1 MFLLSTVQTILCIV
15 LITLVLFV
23 IISGVT
29 IVPKDKVY
37 IVERLGVY
45 HNTWKKGIY
54 FRLIGVEKIR
64 DKVPITL
71 QNYTKTFVND
81 SDSLEYIIDFEYYI
95 QNYLNYSYKKTLIFE
110 LLHSICQEYINNTK
124 GNIDNDQFLKVLKQ
138 NDDLLDLDFINLTVS
153 IKIKEE
159 ER

>member
-45 HNTWKKGIY
+45 HNT
-54 FRLIGVEKIR
+54 
-64 DKVPITL
+64 
-71 QNYTKTFVND
+71 
-81 SDSLEYIIDFEYYI
+81 
-95 QNYLNYSYKKTLIFE
+95 
-110 LLHSICQEYINNTK
+110 
-124 GNIDNDQFLKVLKQ
+124 
-138 NDDLLDLDFINLTVS
+138 
-153 IKIKEE
+153 
-159 ER
+159 

>member
-54 FRLIGVEKIR
+54 FRLIGVEKFVI
-64 DKVPITL
+64 KFQLLFKIT
-71 QNYTKTFVND
+71 QKH
-81 SDSLEYIIDFEYYI
+81 
-95 QNYLNYSYKKTLIFE
+95 
-110 LLHSICQEYINNTK
+110 LLMIVIH
-124 GNIDNDQFLKVLKQ
+124 
-138 NDDLLDLDFINLTVS
+138 
-153 IKIKEE
+153 
-159 ER
+159 

>member
-1 MFLLSTVQTILCIV
+1 
-15 LITLVLFV
+15 
-23 IISGVT
+23 
-29 IVPKDKVY
+29 
-37 IVERLGVY
+37 
-45 HNTWKKGIY
+45 
-54 FRLIGVEKIR
+54 VEKIR

-110 LLHSICQEYINNTK
+110 SLHSICQEYINNTK
-124 GNIDNDQFLKVLKQ
+124 GNIDNDQFLKVLKE
-138 NDDLLDLDFINLTVS
+138 NDDLFDLVFIYLSVS